1 MKIGELAKAAGCQ
14 TVTIRFYERKGL
26 LGKAGR
32 TDSNYRIYV
41 AKDLERLL
49 FIRNCRSLGLTLQ
62 EIERLVELHDNPSV
76 DCSDVNAFLDKH
88 LAEVENQMK
97 TLKALQ
103 GQLKGLRSRCA
114 VPGASS
120 ECRVLT
126 ALAHET
132 SLQAQREIAYETHV
146 A

>member
-26 LGKAGR
+26 LGKAER
-32 TDSNYRIYV
+32 SNSNYRLY
-41 AKDLERLL
+41 ATKDVERLL

-62 EIERLVELHDNPSV
+62 EIERLVEIHDNPSV

-88 LAEVENQMK
+88 LVDVENQMK
-97 TLKALQ
+97 ALQ
-103 GQLKGLRSRCA
+103 ALQQQLKGLRSRCA

-120 ECRVLT
+120 ECGVLSV
-126 ALAHET
+126 LAHE
-132 SLQAQREIAYETHV
+132 SSAQALQ
-146 A
+146 